1 MPQYMVSMNLL
12 RADPLL
18 DIEQLTNI
26 VRDKILPSLDALKDM
41 QTQGKVLAGGHPV
54 GQRYVVLFMEAES
67 VDEVRELL
75 GELPLSE
82 LGEIHV
88 TELKSLEELQDP
100 GKKARRGLA
109 PEPQNISLPANQ
121 GATIRIPLLPHS

>member
-18 DIEQLTNI
+18 GIGQLSDI
-26 VRDKILPSLDALKDM
+26 VRDEILPSLDALKDL
-41 QTQGKVLAGGHPV
+41 QSQGKVLAGGHPV

-67 VDEVRELL
+67 EDEVRRLL

-82 LGEIHV
+82 LGDMQV
-88 TELKSLEELQDP
+88 TELKSFEELQDP

-109 PEPQNISLPANQ
+109 
-121 GATIRIPLLPHS
+121 H